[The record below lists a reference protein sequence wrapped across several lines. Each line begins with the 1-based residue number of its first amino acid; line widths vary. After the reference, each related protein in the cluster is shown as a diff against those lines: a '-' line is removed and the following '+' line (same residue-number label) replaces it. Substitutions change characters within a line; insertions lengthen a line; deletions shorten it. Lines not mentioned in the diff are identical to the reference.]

1 MNGIDICPYLIPQNG
16 HAGDFM
22 RRKSGMMNMYARSFG
37 YGNAIF
43 ITIKNAKWFFIHQA
57 SAAD

>member
-22 RRKSGMMNMYARSFG
+22 RRESGMMNMYARSFG

-43 ITIKNAKWFFIHQA
+43 ITIKNAKWFFIH
-57 SAAD
+57 